1 MKTND
6 SLGYMLCRTA
16 RKIHQQLT
24 QKFQAYD
31 ITLEQWVALKTVE
44 ENNGLSQKQ
53 LALLLEKDQNNVTAM
68 LGRLEKKQLL
78 RREVNQADKRAFSL
92 FVTGQG
98 LQTIKKLASIDEAA
112 IAAIEAPLQPEE
124 VEHFKKQLRRIE
136 AKLAEE

>member
-1 MKTND
+1 MKIND

-24 QKFQAYD
+24 QKFQVYD

-44 ENNGLSQKQ
+44 ENDGISQKQ
-53 LALLLEKDQNNVTAM
+53 LAVLLEKDQNNVTAL

-92 FVTGQG
+92 RVTEAG
-98 LQTIKKLASIDEAA
+98 LQTIAKLASVDEAA
-112 IAAIEAPLQPEE
+112 IAAIEAALQPAE
-124 VEHFKKQLRRIE
+124 VEQFKAQLRRIE
-136 AKLAEE
+136 DKLAEE